1 MAKVELYKLKKTIDP
16 EVREHGM
23 FEFFGMAEG
32 GPLPQNYVREWAG
45 ELNSGNLDMLCGKF
59 FLNPPEDYHGGP
71 LEKSDIAVVNGET
84 YFLDRESGYK
94 FVEVDF
100 DTSCVKDAIHVEY
113 GYYVNTDGA
122 KSISKKIAAICNEL
136 DIPIG
141 YFSDPDYHGS
151 HKGESSF
158 DPSSQDSFTS
168 AYLHPQF
175 LKGAEAKAFVDL
187 LIVLLQ
193 TDHWV
198 EIAGFL
204 KENYPVYMRDLETV
218 REKFAPE
225 LLLPVELRP
234 LSGVIPSDADK
245 SELAYLAAKV
255 GGLDDD
261 HRKVFDAVI
270 EAGWHCGSVADII
283 NLTENLDCFNL
294 MPSFTESGYGDYR
307 LERDWAVFEDVVK
320 RLENS
325 GNLEERAL
333 IKYLTALG
341 RCVDEA
347 AYGCQI
353 VEEEGGAFTKLG
365 LITEERSLQEIYRN
379 AQDVPAEYRIVV
391 PPPDV
396 DVLKG
401 TEPLIMV
408 YNTDLAA
415 LLLEM
420 HAVGGDFMKD
430 AKQNLIALADGG
442 TDYFVMMNDN
452 VLTVIPADSLF
463 RRDTSEH
470 ETWIQTDKSLDIR
483 TFIISVTEREDGR
496 VTGNFCEADLE
507 ALQHYAREN
516 SIFFT
521 HLDAKMK
528 DGTSRRFSLEEW
540 DSMGRNDREPILSVT
555 KYYDPADESRLTT
568 YLDVL
573 RWAVEENRLAVPSGI
588 FLSQISEPYMAK
600 SCNPRPDMLR
610 VTPDAAKEIL
620 AGNVAKVF
628 KLVPDD
634 MEKLSPI
641 DAIKIPMYP
650 TNREFAVLL
659 NDLTGVDR
667 WAQRASGE
675 ILRQNEHGARDKS
688 KNKEEMI

>member
-1 MAKVELYKLKKTIDP
+1 MANVEIYKLKKTVDP
-16 EVREHGM
+16 AVREHGM
-23 FEFFGMAEG
+23 FEFFGMVD

-59 FLNPPEDYHGGP
+59 FLNPPDGYHGGP
-71 LEKSDIAVVNGET
+71 LDKSDIAVVDGET
-84 YFLDRESGYK
+84 YFLDQESGYK

-100 DTSCVKDAIHVEY
+100 DTIDIKDAVHVEY
-113 GYYVNTDGA
+113 GYYVNTDGIGA
-122 KSISKKIAAICNEL
+122 MSQKTAAICNEL
-136 DIPIG
+136 EIPIG
-141 YFSDPDYHGS
+141 YFSEPDYHGS

-158 DPSSQDSFTS
+158 DPSSRDSTS
-168 AYLHPQF
+168 TSYLHPQF
-175 LKGAEAKAFVDL
+175 LKGEEARAFVSL
-187 LIVLLQ
+187 LNELSDTDCWGQIVGYLR
-193 TDHWV
+193 
-198 EIAGFL
+198 
-204 KENYPVYMRDLETV
+204 ENYPVNMRDLKSA
-218 REKFAPE
+218 RDKFAPE
-225 LLLPVELRP
+225 LLLPADLRT
-234 LSGVIPSDADK
+234 LSAIIPADADK
-245 SELAYLAAKV
+245 SELSYLAAKV
-255 GGLDDD
+255 GGMDGDQ
-261 HRKVFDAVI
+261 RKVFDAVI
-270 EAGWHCGSVADII
+270 EAGWHCGSVAEII
-283 NLTENLDCFNL
+283 NLSENLDCFDL
-294 MPSFTESGYGDYR
+294 QPSFTESGYGDYR
-307 LERDWAVFEDVVK
+307 LERDWEAIESVVN
-320 RLENS
+320 RLEKS
-325 GNLEERAL
+325 GNPDERAL
-333 IKYLTALG
+333 VKYLTRLG
-341 RCVDEA
+341 PCVDEA

-365 LITEERSLQEIYRN
+365 LITEERSLQEIYRS
-379 AQDVPAEYRIVV
+379 AQDIPAEYRIVV

-401 TEPLIMV
+401 NEPLIMV

-430 AKQNLIALADGG
+430 AKQNLIALANGG
-442 TDYFVMMNDN
+442 TDYFVMMNDHI
-452 VLTVIPADSLF
+452 LTVIPADSLF

-470 ETWIQTDKSLDIR
+470 ETWMLTDKTLDIR
-483 TFIISVTEREDGR
+483 TFIISVTEREDGH
-496 VTGNFCEADLE
+496 VLGNFCEADLE

-521 HLDAKMK
+521 HLVAKMK

-540 DSMGRNDREPILSVT
+540 DSMGRNDREPILSVA
-555 KYYDPADESRLTT
+555 KYYDPADESRLAT

-588 FLSQISEPYMAK
+588 FLSLISEPYMAK
-600 SCNPRPDMLR
+600 SCNPQPDMLR
-610 VTPDAAKEIL
+610 VTPEAAKEIL
-620 AGNVAKVF
+620 AGNAAEVF
-628 KLVPDD
+628 RLVPDD

-659 NDLTGVDR
+659 NDLTGVDK

-675 ILRQNEHGARDKS
+675 MLRQNEHGARDKS